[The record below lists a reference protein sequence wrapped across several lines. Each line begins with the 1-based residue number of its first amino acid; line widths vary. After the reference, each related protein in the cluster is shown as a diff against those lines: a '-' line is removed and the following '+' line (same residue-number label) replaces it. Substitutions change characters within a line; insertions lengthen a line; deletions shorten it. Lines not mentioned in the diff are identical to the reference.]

1 MCLFWLNAARRGGI
15 RTSTYW
21 PLFLF
26 CYHGSASNR
35 QTTVPSSAQ
44 RWLPPSPFRPPFC
57 FTWLP
62 PDHMITGS
70 LFIVYLMHPVDSINL
85 CSFIIHN
92 SPPWPWKTLEL
103 TIGRAHPIGLHFY
116 PYHLT
121 PPRKKEEAHQVGHLC
136 AHVVPRGSIS

>member
-1 MCLFWLNAARRGGI
+1 M
-15 RTSTYW
+15 
-21 PLFLF
+21 
-26 CYHGSASNR
+26 
-35 QTTVPSSAQ
+35 SSATRGLNLACLSLGLVCVCFGSTQHVEVGSVLARTGHYFYFAIMEVLPIGKQ
-44 RWLPPSPFRPPFC
+44 RCPLAPKDGYPPSPFRPPFC
-57 FTWLP
+57 FIWPP

-121 PPRKKEEAHQVGHLC
+121 PPRKKE
-136 AHVVPRGSIS
+136 